1 MLISI
6 PAGHTHVNHN
16 NNNNYYVSNKI
27 PFIQQVIIPH
37 TAPKTPCRPRAPK
50 SEFSREMALGTNES
64 LYLLV
69 LTAGNLKRDLEGN
82 N

>member
-1 MLISI
+1 MKTGNTFCS
-6 PAGHTHVNHN
+6 PWSTFHTAGNHTSHC
-16 NNNNYYVSNKI
+16 
-27 PFIQQVIIPH
+27 
-37 TAPKTPCRPRAPK
+37 APKTPCRPRAPK

>member
-1 MLISI
+1 M
-6 PAGHTHVNHN
+6 
-16 NNNNYYVSNKI
+16 SNKI
-27 PFIQQVIIPH
+27 KNEKQETLSTLHGVPFIQQVIIPH